1 MILRNSSMSASNPIT
16 SGIYNYRYPWQS
28 EFVKGPVM
36 YPDVYL
42 KVLNDRGTGAIACH
56 YWHFSNNSAAQIA
69 QISYLLEVGNE

>member
-1 MILRNSSMSASNPIT
+1 
-16 SGIYNYRYPWQS
+16 
-28 EFVKGPVM
+28 M